1 MSDPRIKKE
10 VLIDKAIDKILDAQV
25 IISSIQGREEE
36 KKKINFYANRVSD
49 CMELVRKLENKKN
62 KELKP

>member
-1 MSDPRIKKE
+1 MPDPRIKKY

-25 IISSIQGREEE
+25 IISSIQGREADE
-36 KKKINFYANRVSD
+36 KKINFYANRVSD
-49 CMELVRKLENKKN
+49 CMYLVRKLKNKKN